1 MVTKNENLD
10 LYLNQGY
17 DYVNPDIG
25 RSPYIERGW
34 DDAFALIH
42 VGGEEIVPGTKRAT
56 TVQPD
61 GETHEWIPWFT
72 VFKAPSEHTFEG
84 RHTDLEM

>member
-17 DYVNPDIG
+17 NYYNPDFG
-25 RSPYIERGW
+25 RSPWHEKGW
-34 DDAFALIH
+34 DDSIVLVQVDGAEA
-42 VGGEEIVPGTKRAT
+42 VPGTKRAT

-61 GETHEWIPWFT
+61 GETHEWIPYFT